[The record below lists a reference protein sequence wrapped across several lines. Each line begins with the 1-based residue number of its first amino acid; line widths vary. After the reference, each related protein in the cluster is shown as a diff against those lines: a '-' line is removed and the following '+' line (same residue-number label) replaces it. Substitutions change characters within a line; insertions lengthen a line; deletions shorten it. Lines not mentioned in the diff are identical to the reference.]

1 MQSVAG
7 MMEAAQA
14 HIDLDAIAQQ
24 MRQQQAAVL
33 KALDERAMPPGFDS
47 VEGFKEFLERQLEEQ
62 IRKIHERSAQGGFLP
77 PQFQQDRSSED
88 VCRVRFDP
96 SGDRL
101 VLATVNGVRVYPW
114 PDVVDFDGVLSRPA
128 LAVDVPGTTV
138 DTGCGSTHAVGGLVY
153 DLEYDPDRDRLLFAG
168 IDGRVRFLD
177 LASGHSGILLEP
189 PTRPPILQLALSR
202 DRSTLALIA
211 TTDIYNK
218 SANGREPILQFWDY
232 REISRN

>member
-1 MQSVAG
+1 
-7 MMEAAQA
+7 
-14 HIDLDAIAQQ
+14 
-24 MRQQQAAVL
+24 
-33 KALDERAMPPGFDS
+33 MPPGFDS
-47 VEGFKEFLERQLEEQ
+47 VERFKEALERQLEEQ
-62 IRKIHERSAQGGFLP
+62 IRTMRERSAQERFLP

-88 VCRVRFDP
+88 VCRFRFDP

-101 VLATVNGVRVYPW
+101 ALATVNGVRVYSW
-114 PDVVDFDGVLSRPA
+114 PEVADFDGVLPRPA
-128 LAVDVPGTTV
+128 LAVNVPGTTI
-138 DTGCGSTHAVGGLVY
+138 DTGRGATHPVGGIVY

-189 PTRPPILQLALSR
+189 PTRPPILQLTLSR

-211 TTDIYNK
+211 TTDIYK
-218 SANGREPILQFWDY
+218 RSANGREPILQFWDY